1 MDYLIGGNLV
11 NNLEKY
17 RAAFKEALEI
27 DDSLLKDD
35 LAFDSIPEWDS
46 VGHMRL
52 IATLEDTFDIMFET
66 EDIMDFGT
74 FKIGK
79 DILKKYD
86 IEIE

>member
-1 MDYLIGGNLV
+1 M